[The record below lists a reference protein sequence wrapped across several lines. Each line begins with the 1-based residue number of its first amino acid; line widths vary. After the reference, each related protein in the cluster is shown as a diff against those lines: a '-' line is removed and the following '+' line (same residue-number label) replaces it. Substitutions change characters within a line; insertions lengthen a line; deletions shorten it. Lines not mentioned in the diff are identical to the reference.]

1 VPHERLGEP
10 RQGGGARPKSGP
22 VRQYMTWPAA
32 YRIADAQVAYW
43 QRTGI
48 TADEAQRALQCDFP
62 AAWDDVRRRLAAW
75 AMAHKDRW
83 EE

>member
-1 VPHERLGEP
+1 
-10 RQGGGARPKSGP
+10 
-22 VRQYMTWPAA
+22 MTWPAA
-32 YRIADAQVAYW
+32 YRIADQQLAYW

-62 AAWDDVRRRLAAW
+62 AAWDDVRRMLAAW

-83 EE
+83 ED